1 MTGDD
6 FMEIITTDLK
16 ERLDFWQMDIIADGM
31 TTVAIIETTKCKT
44 YSGNGKL
51 SKLSRFGKVL
61 GRALLGMVNWGLVY
75 AELFW
80 IHFIFLV

>member
-1 MTGDD
+1 
-6 FMEIITTDLK
+6 
-16 ERLDFWQMDIIADGM
+16 M
-31 TTVAIIETTKCKT
+31 TTVAIIEATKCKT

-51 SKLSRFGKVL
+51 SKLSRFGKVM
-61 GRALLGMVNWGLVY
+61 GRAQLGMVSWGLVY